1 MNHRA
6 AFAGVVLLAVAFPAV
21 AGQQAAP
28 AKAAHADPAKATR
41 AKLDAMRGQVAAE
54 DASVKTLKA
63 RVDALEADS
72 HAASQSLDERD
83 RKIAELQRQLDARQ
97 KKP

>member
-1 MNHRA
+1 MSYRA
-6 AFAGVVLLAVAFPAV
+6 AFAGFLLCAFALPAT
-21 AGQQAAP
+21 AQQAAP
-28 AKAAHADPAKATR
+28 AKSAHADPARATR
-41 AKLDAMRGQVAAE
+41 AKLDATRGQAAAE